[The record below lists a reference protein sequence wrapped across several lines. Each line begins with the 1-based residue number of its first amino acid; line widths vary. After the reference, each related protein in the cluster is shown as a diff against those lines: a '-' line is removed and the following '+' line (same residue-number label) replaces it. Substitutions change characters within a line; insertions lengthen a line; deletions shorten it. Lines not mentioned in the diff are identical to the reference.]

1 MSVSSTPRWR
11 GRLLGAAALLV
22 LAAGLPL
29 AGAAAGIAFNRSG
42 PFEACV
48 DAAFDTWV
56 KAQAELMVNEDA
68 RAQSLDDAAVAA
80 WTVAALEDCR
90 TRTKAGDAASEDI
103 FSRHMS
109 RWRQHIFD
117 LASSIRR
124 RGQSD

>member
-1 MSVSSTPRWR
+1 MFVSSAARWR
-11 GRLLGAAALLV
+11 GRLLGAAAVLA

-29 AGAAAGIAFNRSG
+29 AGAGAITFSRSG
-42 PFEACV
+42 PFEACLE
-48 DAAFDTWV
+48 AAFDTWV

-80 WTVAALEDCR
+80 WTIAALEDCR

-103 FSRHMS
+103 FTRHLS

>member
-1 MSVSSTPRWR
+1 MISVPFPARWR
-11 GRLLGAAALLV
+11 GRLLGAAVLLAL
-22 LAAGLPL
+22 ATGLPL
-29 AGAAAGIAFNRSG
+29 AGASAVTFTRTG
-42 PFEACV
+42 PFEACL

-80 WTVAALEDCR
+80 WTIAALEDCR
-90 TRTKAGDAASEDI
+90 ARTKAGDAGSEDI

-124 RGQSD
+124 QGQSD